1 MSSTIASISPTTIA
15 DPLVENLSALWATD
29 PQLARQM
36 DAIADADCLVLS
48 GTRSGHFTA
57 SVTTASDRS
66 VALCSRYD
74 PIDEAAKLVSRVPD
88 ERYELF
94 VMGMGLGYHVG
105 KLVERFADAT
115 VWVFEPDLR
124 VIRAALACV
133 DLSEA
138 MLEMRVRIITTLDKS
153 KCFADWTPHLAGISV
168 GHAIVDHPAS
178 VQRQPDFFETARG
191 LVDAFL
197 AFGKTTINTLLVNSK
212 RTCENLAANIPWYV
226 ASPGVGHLKNAMKG
240 QPAIIVSAGPS
251 LRKNK
256 HLLPSAL
263 GHAVIISVQT
273 AFQQLL
279 DIGVEPHFV
288 TSLDYHDICT
298 QFFQHV
304 PKHVRTE
311 LVAEPKATTKIFELN
326 PGPVS
331 LLGSPFV
338 ESLLKEMKLDRP
350 RLPAGATVAHLAFY
364 LAEYLGCDPIIFVG
378 QDLGFSEGLAYAPG
392 TSYDDLW
399 RPELS
404 RFNTVEMMQWQ
415 RIVRDRAIL
424 RKVPDYQGRPTYTEE
439 RLYTYLQQFERDFLA
454 SDRTIIDATEG
465 GVAKRGTTVMSLDQA
480 IARYCQKPLLKMA
493 SVHPGLRWDHIHDA
507 RASLG
512 KRREEAITVQSISE
526 QTMAL
531 LHQMRD
537 SLEDQS
543 RVNALIA
550 KIDPLRSQMNALGEI
565 YDLITQLTQ
574 QSELDRYAADRRI
587 KAAGVSGVEKQRR
600 QLDRD
605 IANVEHMVRAAGEF
619 VTLMDRCIEITSH
632 CRGGRR

>member
-1 MSSTIASISPTTIA
+1 MSSTIASNSTATIA
-15 DPLVENLSALWATD
+15 EPLVENLAALWATD
-29 PQLARQM
+29 PDLARPV
-36 DAIADADCLVLS
+36 DAIADADCLKL
-48 GTRSGHFTA
+48 TATKSGHFTA
-57 SVTTASDRS
+57 SVPTTSDRLA
-66 VALCSRYD
+66 ALCSRYD
-74 PIDEAAKLVSRVPD
+74 PIDEASKLIARVPD

-94 VMGMGLGYHVG
+94 VMGMGLGYHVA
-105 KLVERFADAT
+105 KLIERFADAT
-115 VWVFEPDLR
+115 VWVFESDIK

-133 DLSEA
+133 DLSAA
-138 MLEMRVRIITTLDKS
+138 MLEQRLRIITTLDKS
-153 KCFADWTPHLAGISV
+153 RCFADWMPHLAAISV

-178 VQRQPDFFETARG
+178 VQCQPQFFATARG
-191 LVDAFL
+191 LVDEFL
-197 AFGKTTINTLLVNSK
+197 AFGKTTINTLLINSK

-226 ASPGVGHLKNAMKG
+226 ASPGVGHLKNAMAG

-256 HLLPSAL
+256 HLLPGAL
-263 GHAVIISVQT
+263 GKAVIISVQT

-304 PKHVRTE
+304 PQHVRTE

-364 LAEYLGCDPIIFVG
+364 LAEHLGCNPIIFVG

-404 RFNTVEMMQWQ
+404 RHNTVEMMQWQ

-454 SDRTIIDATEG
+454 SDKTIIDATEG
-465 GVAKRGTTVMSLDQA
+465 GVAKRGTTVMSLSAA
-480 IARYCQKPLLKMA
+480 IEQYCRQPLSNA
-493 SVHPGLRWDHIHDA
+493 VGAHPGLGWD
-507 RASLG
+507 RVSEASMSLAS
-512 KRREEAITVQSISE
+512 RREEALAVQSISQE
-526 QTMAL
+526 TLEL
-531 LHQMRD
+531 LRQMRD

-550 KIDPLRSQMNALGEI
+550 RIDPLRSRMNTLGEI

-605 IANVEHMVRAAGEF
+605 IANVQHMVRASGEF
-619 VTLMDRCIEITSH
+619 VALMDRCIDITNNS
-632 CRGGRR
+632 RKERR